1 MIKINNITKKY
12 NELTAVD
19 NLSLE
24 INKGEVIGLLGPN
37 GAGKSTT
44 MKLIS
49 GFLIPDSGDILVD
62 NVSIIENPL
71 EIKRRLGYMPENN
84 PLYKE
89 LRVVDVLNNALK
101 LHTIE
106 KEKWVEYI
114 DYAVKVTGL
123 ENVYY
128 RNISEL
134 SKGYK
139 QRVGIA
145 ISLIHKPDILILD
158 EPTEGLD
165 PNQRSEIRKL
175 IKELGKDKT
184 VIISTHVMQ
193 EVEAMC
199 NRVVIINKGKLI
211 YDDSI
216 TKLSKG
222 NHKKTTITV
231 IGESLTKKLTNY
243 DFIVDKS
250 DDILININK
259 SQKFNINI
267 STKKQKE
274 SILKIN
280 ELIKD
285 QKIIVEEL
293 NIKKYDLEE
302 IFKELTN

>member
-12 NELTAVD
+12 NELIAVD
-19 NLSLE
+19 DLSLE

-49 GFLIPDSGDILVD
+49 GFLIPDSGEILVD
-62 NVSIIENPL
+62 GVSIVSNPL
-71 EIKRRLGYMPENN
+71 EIKKRLGYMPENN

-89 LRVVDVLNNALK
+89 LRVVDVLKNALQVHQVSIE
-101 LHTIE
+101 LHS
-106 KEKWVEYI
+106 EYI

-123 ENVYY
+123 ENVYFK
-128 RNISEL
+128 NISEL

-145 ISLIHKPDILILD
+145 LSLIHKPDILILD

-175 IKELGKDKT
+175 IKDLGKNKT

-199 NRVVIINKGKLI
+199 SRVVIINKGKLI

-216 TKLSKG
+216 SKLSKG
-222 NHKKTTITV
+222 NHKKTTIEV
-231 IGESLTKKLTNY
+231 SGEVLNKKLTKEE
-243 DFIVDKS
+243 ILIDKS
-250 DDILININK
+250 DDINLEISKTNK
-259 SQKFNINI
+259 FKLEI

-274 SILKIN
+274 SVLN
-280 ELIKD
+280 LNNLIKNG
-285 QKIIVEEL
+285 KILIEEL

-302 IFKELTN
+302 VFKELTK